1 MEALLAFIT
10 LYLKDLILVFG
21 TAFTTWFFSRKKEN
35 VEITSTEI
43 DNGQKIIELYQKS
56 LDDLETRHK
65 EQFEELKKM
74 YDAKINE
81 FTAQVHAL
89 TIELELWKT
98 KYEASQKELKNK
110 K

>member
-1 MEALLAFIT
+1 MIT
-10 LYLKDLILVFG
+10 TFVLTYLKEILILF
-21 TAFTTWFFSRKKEN
+21 ASSFTTWFFVRKKQQAET
-35 VEITSTEI
+35 TSTEI

-56 LDDLETRHK
+56 LDDLEARHK

-98 KYEASQKELKNK
+98 KYETSQKELKNK

>member
-1 MEALLAFIT
+1 MLTTFILT
-10 LYLKDLILVFG
+10 NLKEILILFG
-21 TAFTTWFFSRKKEN
+21 SSFTTWFFVRKKQQAET
-35 VEITSTEI
+35 TSTEI

-56 LDDLETRHK
+56 LDDLELRHK

-81 FTAQVHAL
+81 FTAQVRAL

>member
-1 MEALLAFIT
+1 MIT
-10 LYLKDLILVFG
+10 TFVLTYLKEILILF
-21 TAFTTWFFSRKKEN
+21 ASSFTTWFFVRKKQQAET
-35 VEITSTEI
+35 TSTEI

-98 KYEASQKELKNK
+98 KYETSQKELKNK

>member
-1 MEALLAFIT
+1 MIT
-10 LYLKDLILVFG
+10 TFVLTYLKEILILF
-21 TAFTTWFFSRKKEN
+21 ASSFTTWFFVRKKQQAET
-35 VEITSTEI
+35 TSTEI